1 MDIRPTIEGKIKCPT
16 WRVLQSR
23 VGQKYAPNNSLLKP
37 TPTQTLLR
45 RGVRAS
51 TPAAMP
57 SNWGWQRV
65 AATILRGV
73 LGQWINPS
81 WAAST
86 LEPKVWH
93 HKQTTTQGLGISRVC
108 SFCAVFPQIM
118 VTFIFSISKHPFSI
132 QLSVQCDSLFVL
144 TRYTYCNHLLLLKN
158 GFIKIFKHI
167 WKAWNWIRL

>member
-1 MDIRPTIEGKIKCPT
+1 MDIRPPIEDKMKCPT
-16 WRVLQSR
+16 WKVLQNR

-57 SNWGWQRV
+57 SNWGWRRV
-65 AATILRGV
+65 AATILWGV
-73 LGQWINPS
+73 QGQWINPS

-86 LEPKVWH
+86 LELKVWH

-108 SFCAVFPQIM
+108 SFCAVFSQTM
-118 VTFIFSISKHPFSI
+118 VTFTFSINKHPFSI
-132 QLSVQCDSLFVL
+132 QWSVQCDSLVFFQPGD
-144 TRYTYCNHLLLLKN
+144 YCIDPLLLRN
-158 GFIKIFKHI
+158 GFMKC
-167 WKAWNWIRL
+167 